1 MDGDSQ
7 GRNGRSY
14 SEEKEVT
21 VNGRGGGWD
30 KRLEYAKA
38 GFQVPRPNT
47 VLDGS
52 RFWRLVAE
60 GWRFVV
66 GQDGVILACLPPML
80 NARLDAMTDIDNA
93 VRKQRENRNA
103 RR

>member
-7 GRNGRSY
+7 SRNGRSY
-14 SEEKEVT
+14 SKEEELR
-21 VNGRGGGWD
+21 GRD
-30 KRLEYAKA
+30 DIRRLEYAKA
-38 GFQVPRPNT
+38 GFQVPRKNT
-47 VLDGS
+47 TLDGA
-52 RFWRLVAE
+52 RFWRLIAE

-66 GQDGVILACLPPML
+66 AQDGGILACIPPML

-93 VRKQRENRNA
+93 ARKQRENRNA